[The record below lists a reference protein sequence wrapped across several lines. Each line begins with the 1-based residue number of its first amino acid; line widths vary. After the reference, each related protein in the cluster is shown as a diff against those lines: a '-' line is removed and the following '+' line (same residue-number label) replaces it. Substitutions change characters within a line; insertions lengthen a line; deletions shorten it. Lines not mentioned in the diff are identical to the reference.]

1 MTSGTSSAPNVCC
14 LSTPTKEAWR
24 KAERQEGWKDVKRWH
39 ATYCVWECRWKIS
52 RKPLESQKK
61 KLRNT
66 SDKSCSN
73 KKRREVR
80 FSPFLVATTLVR
92 RISAHPRNS
101 WVSLLLMILL
111 FFDNLSEILPI
122 YC

>member
-1 MTSGTSSAPNVCC
+1 MQTRANVKAVNHWFLMLFVVLIFLYFIGCVLGLGTKIKKERSSL
-14 LSTPTKEAWR
+14 LSFF
-24 KAERQEGWKDVKRWH
+24 
-39 ATYCVWECRWKIS
+39 I
-52 RKPLESQKK
+52 
-61 KLRNT
+61 
-66 SDKSCSN
+66 
-73 KKRREVR
+73 
-80 FSPFLVATTLVR
+80 ATTLVR

>member
-1 MTSGTSSAPNVCC
+1 MQTRANTKAVNHWFLMLFIVLIFLYFIGYVLGLGTKKERSSL
-14 LSTPTKEAWR
+14 LSFF
-24 KAERQEGWKDVKRWH
+24 
-39 ATYCVWECRWKIS
+39 I
-52 RKPLESQKK
+52 
-61 KLRNT
+61 
-66 SDKSCSN
+66 
-73 KKRREVR
+73 
-80 FSPFLVATTLVR
+80 ATTLVR